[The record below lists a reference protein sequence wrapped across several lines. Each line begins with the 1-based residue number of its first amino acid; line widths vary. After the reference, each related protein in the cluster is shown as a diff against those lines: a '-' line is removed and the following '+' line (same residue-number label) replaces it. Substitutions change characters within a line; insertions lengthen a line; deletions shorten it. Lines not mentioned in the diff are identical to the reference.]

1 MKTKIVYAVVSDEKD
16 VYLEEVFLSTYS
28 LRLHNPDAFV
38 ELVVDSKTD
47 ATIKGDRER
56 MLKYIDKK
64 TVVNVPEHYNKV
76 QTSRYLKT
84 SLRQTVEGDFLFIDS
99 DTIITD
105 SLADADSL
113 TGNVMM
119 VLDYHVSLQ
128 QRDCLAE
135 QQSLQAIHIPPSH
148 LFILQ
153 HHRPLHPQDKR
164 QQITSTACS
173 FVSTILPLTAT
184 RCFSLSNSLIFSE
197 QLVVFLS
204 ATRRF
209 SLSNSSFFSEQ
220 QITEKLYEERLVW
233 LYAFLGI
240 SIIGTD

>member
-1 MKTKIVYAVVSDEKD
+1 MQTTFACTLFFLYEVVKTKIVYAVVSDEK
-16 VYLEEVFLSTYS
+16 
-28 LRLHNPDAFV
+28 A
-38 ELVVDSKTD
+38 
-47 ATIKGDRER
+47 
-56 MLKYIDKK
+56 
-64 TVVNVPEHYNKV
+64 VVNVPEHYNKV

-128 QRDCLAE
+128 QRNSLAE

-148 LFILQ
+148 LFTLQ
-153 HHRPLHPQDKR
+153 HHRPLHHQDKK

-173 FVSTILPLTAT
+173 FVSTILPLSAT
-184 RCFSLSNSLIFSE
+184 RCFSLSNSSFFSQ
-197 QLVVFLS
+197 QLVVF
-204 ATRRF
+204 T
-209 SLSNSSFFSEQ
+209 EQ